1 MGIIRLTLFTVLGIG
16 GAMLW
21 FGREEGLP
29 EDRLGYTPRPVGA
42 VATAP
47 IGELTLAPAPT
58 LTSVPTPAP
67 VPAPAPTPAPAPA
80 PETAS
85 PATSANVAPV
95 SVPVG
100 APAPVAAPVV
110 APMTAPAPAP
120 APRLY
125 VTGSRVNM
133 RAGTSTRE
141 EILAK
146 LVRGTEVEFL
156 GTPTDGWT
164 EIRVVE
170 TGARGF
176 MASQF
181 LSPNRP

>member
-1 MGIIRLTLFTVLGIG
+1 MGIIRLTLFAALGIG

-47 IGELTLAPAPT
+47 IGE
-58 LTSVPTPAP
+58 
-67 VPAPAPTPAPAPA
+67 PAPAPA
-80 PETAS
+80 S
-85 PATSANVAPV
+85 APV
-95 SVPVG
+95 STPETVPPAPSANAVPVS
-100 APAPVAAPVV
+100 APVV
-110 APMTAPAPAP
+110 APVVAPVTAPAP

-141 EILAK
+141 EILAR

-156 GTPTDGWT
+156 GIPTDGWT